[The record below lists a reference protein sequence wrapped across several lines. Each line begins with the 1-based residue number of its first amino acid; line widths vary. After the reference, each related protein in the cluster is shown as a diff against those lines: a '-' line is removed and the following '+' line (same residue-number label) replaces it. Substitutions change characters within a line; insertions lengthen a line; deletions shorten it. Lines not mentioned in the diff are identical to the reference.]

1 MELTRVLVVGSL
13 VVLTNLPGTSG
24 AVGRDPA
31 AQVEIVDKQFTPREV
46 TVKVGDYVA
55 WHHFDGEMV
64 HTVTADDMSFDSNP
78 ACGPGPCMHHDD
90 KFNWVFLRP
99 GKYPYHCR
107 IHAINGMTAT
117 VVVE

>member
-13 VVLTNLPGTSG
+13 VVLTNLPGTSR
-24 AVGRDPA
+24 AVSRDPA
-31 AQVEIVDKQFTPREV
+31 AQVEIVDKEFTPREV
-46 TVKVGDYVA
+46 MVKVGDYVA

-99 GKYPYHCR
+99 GTYKYHCK
-107 IHAINGMTAT
+107 IHAINGMVGTIT
-117 VVVE
+117 VE